1 MKRKLLALSL
11 MLACVVCALSP
22 AEAFAQRRRDA
33 RRTAGQ
39 RPRVTVES
47 VNARFNQIA
56 DAYLRGYYAFN
67 PTEATAS
74 GLHQYDAQLESRSRD
89 EVAREVRRLRAA
101 LAALARIWEGAL
113 TEEARLD
120 YRVLISHAQAQLLEL
135 EETRMW
141 QRDPNLYNRL
151 AASSIDNILKRNY
164 APIEQRLEAFLRR
177 EQAITRLLAEAR
189 TNLDNPPRI
198 YTEMAIAQTRGSLDY
213 FSRVVP

>member
-22 AEAFAQRRRDA
+22 AEAFSQRRRRGDA
-33 RRTAGQ
+33 RRGAGQ
-39 RPRVTVES
+39 RPRVTVEG

-74 GLHQYDAQLESRSRD
+74 GLHQYDAQLESRGRD
-89 EVAREVRRLRAA
+89 EVAREVRRLRAT

-141 QRDPNLYNRL
+141 QRDPNVYNRL
-151 AASSIDNILKRNY
+151 AAASIDNILKRNY
-164 APIEQRLEAFLRR
+164 APIEQRLDSMLAR
-177 EQAITRLLAEAR
+177 EREVTRLLAEAR
-189 TNLDNPPRI
+189 ANLDNPPRI
-198 YTEMAIAQTRGSLDY
+198 YTEMALGQVRGSLD
-213 FSRVVP
+213 